1 MESCY
6 VGRYRQIWSR
16 IHCPYGTSLF
26 NQWSIFPFSNHNRLC
41 INGFHIPSNSQ
52 VSSKIAYNVFNHK
65 PLLYN
70 LYPCFYQIFWITKD
84 TFCSVANTGKRALL
98 IWLSVLLF
106 GNPVTFLSGLGTVV
120 VICGVLLYN
129 KAQEIDGKIK
139 RKGETIQ
146 CWCKLFQITNV
157 WLKIIHLP
165 VSLCLLIILYEM
177 WSSYT

>member
-1 MESCY
+1 MFST
-6 VGRYRQIWSR
+6 I
-16 IHCPYGTSLF
+16 IPYEG
-26 NQWSIFPFSNHNRLC
+26 LC
-41 INGFHIPSNSQ
+41 
-52 VSSKIAYNVFNHK
+52 
-65 PLLYN
+65 N
-70 LYPCFYQIFWITKD
+70 LYQCFSQIFLITKE

-129 KAQEIDGKIK
+129 KAQEIDGNIK

-157 WLKIIHLP
+157 WLKIIHLL
-165 VSLCLLIILYEM
+165 VSLQCLDNPLCNVIKFDEYLYHITNSNVFRIWFECI
-177 WSSYT
+177 

>member
-1 MESCY
+1 MESYY
-6 VGRYRQIWSR
+6 VGRHRQIWSR
-16 IHCPYGTSLF
+16 LHCPYGTSLF

-41 INGFHIPSNSQ
+41 INGFHIPSHSQ
-52 VSSKIAYNVFNHK
+52 VSYKSHTMFLSII
-65 PLLYN
+65 LLQN
-70 LYPCFYQIFWITKD
+70 LYQCFSQIFWITKE

-146 CWCKLFQITNV
+146 CWCKLFQITISD
-157 WLKIIHLP
+157 WK
-165 VSLCLLIILYEM
+165 
-177 WSSYT
+177 SYIC

>member
-6 VGRYRQIWSR
+6 VGRHGKIGSR
-16 IHCPYGTSLF
+16 IHCPYGTSIP
-26 NQWSIFPFSNHNRLC
+26 NQWSLFPFSNHNRLC
-41 INGFHIPSNSQ
+41 INGFHIPGNSQ
-52 VSSKIAYNVFNHK
+52 VSSKSHK
-65 PLLYN
+65 MLFPTMCFISMLLSN
-70 LYPCFYQIFWITKD
+70 IIFWITKD

-129 KAQEIDGKIK
+129 KAQEIDGKLK

-146 CWCKLFQITNV
+146 CWCKLFQSTNV
-157 WLKIIHLP
+157 WLRIIHLP
-165 VSLCLLIILYEM
+165 V
-177 WSSYT
+177 